1 MFFLSYVRT
10 TTVKQGQYNKVTM
23 TEFKDRALKKSFLT
37 RAVNKAKRQMNDGEV
52 DNIKVTLTD
61 LTKLI
66 GDFDLAHDAYVA
78 TLDNGADIASADNY
92 YDEVCDKYNLV
103 RKDCTEYVNNPKGVK
118 VEKNNDQIMTVF
130 RESVESVTSDG
141 QKRLNQ
147 LFHHTTG
154 EACRTVERC
163 ITLGG
168 QAGYEQA
175 MSRLKDR
182 YGSHHVICE
191 AVMSDLRS
199 CSDANTPLELR
210 HFADLLSG
218 ALIVLRQHGRYS
230 DMDTQKF
237 ILTMCLKLQTSL
249 RHKWREIAVDTL
261 AKSGSYPLLGEF
273 ISFVETRAT
282 VYNDPIYGGDA
293 LMDPAHTPPIKPQ
306 KRTSSF
312 ATNTS
317 YRPAP
322 CVMCNGNHKLFMCR
336 QFKYCSVLERVQY
349 VTDNELCSCSVCLS
363 PNHVTDVCRV
373 DYRCP
378 ILDCNARHSKYI
390 HVDSSDA
397 SVSSSSNFAVNISR
411 DHYVMLPILPVT
423 INNTFHTYALLD
435 TGSSNS
441 FCSRRLIDRLN
452 INGPVTTYELNTI
465 GKTVYQRS
473 EMVNFKMS
481 TISTSIDMKNIRVV
495 NYIPTQSDACDLSE
509 YSHLDGLR
517 CPGNVTVDIL
527 IGQDYPYLLRPL
539 EVRSG
544 ANSDPFAIR
553 SILGWTISGPVIS
566 QPTSRRVISNSIS
579 TVTIKEKLERPCE
592 ADTFDNMPNLSPGD
606 TRAIDQLDCNYTVED
621 SHFEISVP
629 WKNTD
634 EILPDTCSLGETPL
648 NNLVKSIEKKNM
660 QSDISVNGYIKS
672 PQERTSYPEAV
683 NIHHDMAMSNTDR
696 NVVNSTPL
704 MSLDPHV
711 NKNCVHICRKLKSYQ
726 LPRQTKHPVV
736 VSHSHIDRYIKAQID
751 RYIQMSLC
759 KQNLQ
764 SWYTQFRNWC
774 YGIINVV
781 YISGMMS
788 FWNWNSKVGVCYF
801 H

>member
-1 MFFLSYVRT
+1 
-10 TTVKQGQYNKVTM
+10 M

-52 DNIKVTLTD
+52 DNITVTLTD

-66 GDFDLAHDAYVA
+66 GDYDLAHDAYVA

-103 RKDCTEYVNNPKGVK
+103 RKECTEYVNNPKGVK
-118 VEKNNDQIMTVF
+118 VEKNNDQPTMTSTLMEALNLPRIELFHFDGNPWHYTTFMTVF

-154 EACRTVERC
+154 EARRTVEPC
-163 ITLGG
+163 IALGG

-182 YGSHHVICE
+182 YGSPHVICE
-191 AVMSDLRS
+191 AVMSDLRG

-237 ILTMCLKLQTSL
+237 ILTMCLKLQSSL
-249 RHKWREIAVDTL
+249 RYKWPEIAADTL
-261 AKSGSYPLLGEF
+261 AKSGSYPLLDEF
-273 ISFVETRAT
+273 VSFVETRAT

-293 LMDPAHTPPIKPQ
+293 LMDLAHTPSITPQ
-306 KRTSSF
+306 KRTPSF
-312 ATNTS
+312 AANTG
-317 YRPAP
+317 YKPAQ
-322 CVMCNGNHKLFMCR
+322 CVMCNGNHKLFMCG
-336 QFKYCSVLERVQY
+336 QFKDCSVLERVKY
-349 VTDNELCSCSVCLS
+349 VTDNKLCSVCLS
-363 PNHVTDVCRV
+363 PNHVTDMCRV

-411 DHYVMLPILPVT
+411 DDYVMLPILPVT

-481 TISTSIDMKNIRVV
+481 TISISIDMNNIRVV
-495 NYIPTQSDACDLSE
+495 NYIPTQSGACDLSE

-517 CPGNVTVDIL
+517 CPGNVTVTVDIL

-544 ANSDPFAIR
+544 ANSNPFAIR
-553 SILGWTISGPVIS
+553 SALGWKISGPVIS
-566 QPTSRRVISNSIS
+566 QPTCRRVISNSIS
-579 TVTIKEKLERPCE
+579 TVTIEEKHERPCE
-592 ADTFDNMPNLSPGD
+592 ADTFDGMPNLSPKD
-606 TRAIDQLDCNYTVED
+606 TRVIDQLTVT
-621 SHFEISVP
+621 I
-629 WKNTD
+629 
-634 EILPDTCSLGETPL
+634 PL
-648 NNLVKSIEKKNM
+648 KIV
-660 QSDISVNGYIKS
+660 
-672 PQERTSYPEAV
+672 T
-683 NIHHDMAMSNTDR
+683 
-696 NVVNSTPL
+696 
-704 MSLDPHV
+704 
-711 NKNCVHICRKLKSYQ
+711 LKSQYHGRTLMKFSLTLVASVK
-726 LPRQTKHPVV
+726 LP
-736 VSHSHIDRYIKAQID
+736 
-751 RYIQMSLC
+751 
-759 KQNLQ
+759 
-764 SWYTQFRNWC
+764 
-774 YGIINVV
+774 
-781 YISGMMS
+781 
-788 FWNWNSKVGVCYF
+788 
-801 H
+801 